1 MTDKPKVH
9 FSFAE
14 LDSEIE
20 NPEPFVYTT
29 KASKRVTFPDLFAME
44 ADEGEKFLYDLRTKP
59 DGEILKEWLSDK
71 DRAALAED
79 KLTLRARTTLLQRV
93 MAYYEGTFGTSGE
106 EPASAS

>member
-44 ADEGEKFLYDLRTKP
+44 AEEGEKFLMELQTKP
-59 DGEILKEWLSDK
+59 DGVILKQWLSEK
-71 DRAALAED
+71 DQAALTED
-79 KLTLRARTTLLQRV
+79 KLTLRQRQTLMQRV
-93 MAYYEGTFGTSGE
+93 MAYYEGTFGTPGE
-106 EPASAS
+106 DTASES